1 MNTNQRDSLKL
12 FTVLTRALQSVKARA
27 EADIKMHGFNPTEF
41 AVLELLY
48 SKGDQ
53 AVQKIGAK
61 VLIASSSITYVVD
74 KLEKKE
80 MIARKPSPNDRRVT
94 LVSITK
100 KGQAWMD
107 AVFPKH
113 AEALEQVFAPLDPD
127 EKQRLIQQL
136 KEIGLYADKLSKE
149 GVNERI

>member
-1 MNTNQRDSLKL
+1 MKTDEQDSLKL
-12 FTVLTRALQSVKARA
+12 FTVLTRAMQSVKTNV
-27 EADIKMHGFNPTEF
+27 EFDIKKHGFNPTEF

-53 AVQKIGAK
+53 TVQKIGQK

-80 MIARKPSPNDRRVT
+80 MIVRKPSPTDRRVT
-94 LVSITK
+94 FVSITA
-100 KGQAWMD
+100 KGTDWMD

-113 AEALEQVFAPLDPD
+113 AAALSSIFSPLEAN
-127 EKQRLIQQL
+127 EKKALIEYL
-136 KEIGLYADKLSKE
+136 KRVGLHAE
-149 GVNERI
+149 ETTQ

>member
-74 KLEKKE
+74 KLEKK
-80 MIARKPSPNDRRVT
+80 
-94 LVSITK
+94 K
-100 KGQAWMD
+100 K
-107 AVFPKH
+107 
-113 AEALEQVFAPLDPD
+113 
-127 EKQRLIQQL
+127 
-136 KEIGLYADKLSKE
+136 
-149 GVNERI
+149 